1 MNQVEWK
8 VDMYDRNTD
17 CNICAID
24 LDISP
29 SKDCDMCGGESV
41 CIECEHNTKE
51 KYLNKTK
58 EK

>member
-1 MNQVEWK
+1 MNQ

-17 CNICAID
+17 CNICVID

-51 KYLNKTK
+51 EHLNKTK